1 MSTGPGIIRTDAVV
15 LRILDYGETSRIATL
30 FTHELGKLSVM
41 ARGARA
47 SKSRFGSTLEPLA
60 YIQAIIYV
68 KPSRDLQSLTDASH
82 VRTFPVVRES
92 LSGIRAGL
100 GFVELTNA
108 LMQEGEPNSDAFAL
122 LVNALTHL
130 NEHETPHLQLSL
142 FFKLRLASILGY
154 SPSFGKAEVEALGE
168 SGGILDLDSGAML
181 PAENGEAKARHSPGI
196 SSSGGA
202 GQGPTSTAAAS
213 RSALRAFAITARA
226 PLATVL
232 RMSVRPETARELD
245 DLISSYVRFHFAESY
260 PTRAS
265 SVFATM
271 GAG

>member
-15 LRILDYGETSRIATL
+15 LRTLDYGETSRIATL
-30 FTHELGKLSVM
+30 FTHEVGKLSVM

-47 SKSRFGSTLEPLA
+47 AKSRFGSMLEPLA
-60 YIQAIIYV
+60 YIQAIIYI

-82 VRTFPVVRES
+82 VRTFSVVRES

-100 GFVELTNA
+100 GFLELTNA
-108 LMQEGEPNSDAFAL
+108 FMQEGEPNADAFSL

-130 NEHETPHLQLSL
+130 NERETPHLQLSL
-142 FFKLRLASILGY
+142 FFKLRLASLLGY
-154 SPSFGKAEVEALGE
+154 SPSFNKTQVEALGE
-168 SGGILDLDSGAML
+168 SGGVLDLNSGAML
-181 PAENGEAKARHSPGI
+181 LLENEETQARHPSGI
-196 SSSGGA
+196 SSAGA
-202 GQGPTSTAAAS
+202 AVHDPASTVAAS

-226 PLATVL
+226 PLSTVL
-232 RMSVRPETARELD
+232 CMNLRPETARELD

-265 SVFATM
+265 SIFAKM
-271 GAG
+271 GTG